1 LALAL
6 DILNG
11 AQVLIAIFGAIVTY
25 YASRSFRRSK
35 SRSMLFLAIGFA
47 IVTVGALAAGVLFT
61 FVTVGDLTS
70 VEAVQAV
77 SQAIGFFIIVYSLIG
92 TKE

>member
-1 LALAL
+1 
-6 DILNG
+6 
-11 AQVLIAIFGAIVTY
+11 
-25 YASRSFRRSK
+25 
-35 SRSMLFLAIGFA
+35 MLFLAIGFA
-47 IVTVGALAAGVLFT
+47 IVTVGALTAGVLYQ
-61 FVTVGDLTS
+61 FVTVGDLTA